1 MATWILTA
9 SPENHEA
16 TAAHGFR
23 VIGFKERRH
32 RQALEVE
39 TGDRIVPYLTR
50 VMRANPYPWRAA
62 LLLERM
68 RARAGAP
75 A

>member
-16 TAAHGFR
+16 TMAPDLG
-23 VIGFKERRH
+23 VIGLEERR
-32 RQALEVE
+32 RLP
-39 TGDRIVPYLTR
+39 TIS
-50 VMRANPYPWRAA
+50 AA
-62 LLLERM
+62 DTEILLDRM

-75 A
+75 VTR

>member
-16 TAAHGFR
+16 TMAPDLG
-23 VIGFKERRH
+23 VIGFEERRR
-32 RQALEVE
+32 RQAREVE
-39 TGDRIVPYLTR
+39 HGEDRPPAERWI
-50 VMRANPYPWRAA
+50 
-62 LLLERM
+62 LLDRM

-75 A
+75 VTR